1 MGLMWWGRWM
11 GLWSAELSPVSR
23 AEMVTL
29 QGWRE
34 VQLLQCLGSQVKVV
48 LQWCAVEIERLL
60 PLCW

>member
-1 MGLMWWGRWM
+1 M